1 VLKSDSPESSTI
13 QTTPHKSAPKLLPG
27 MAIISMWFLL
37 EAGIGGY
44 AVYRGIFTGPSRN
57 GVLGIATI
65 LAGCGL
71 GLIQRRRWGWALSL
85 ATCFF
90 SICFGSYAVARLHS
104 PQFLVM
110 TFLNAVFFLYL
121 IRPEVRSRLR

>member
-1 VLKSDSPESSTI
+1 MAAKTADPM
-13 QTTPHKSAPKLLPG
+13 TPTAATKLLPG
-27 MAIISMWFLL
+27 MAIISLWMLV
-37 EAGIGGY
+37 EAGIGAF
-44 AVYRGIFTGPSRN
+44 AVYRGVFTGANRN
-57 GVLGIATI
+57 GVLGIATV

-85 ATCFF
+85 AASFF
-90 SICFGSYAVARLHS
+90 SLCFGAYALTKMHM

-121 IRPEVRSRLR
+121 IRPEVRTRLRD